1 MSLAS
6 LVIGRLNLFDLQF
19 APVLVSMPALMKGLV
34 LTIELSIAAI
44 ICGSTLGL
52 LVALLRHLAPPSMRW
67 PMTLYVELIRNTPFL
82 VQLYI
87 IFFGLPAYGFR
98 VSAVDAG
105 LIAMTI
111 NLGAYTT
118 EIFRAGIDS
127 VHRSQIEAGHAL
139 ALTRLQIFRH
149 IILKPAVQKVWPS
162 LVSQF
167 VLMMLT
173 SSVCSFISVEEL
185 SGAANTIQSATFRSF
200 ESYIVAGALYL
211 ALAIV
216 LKFGLFALGAAV
228 FGRRAARVR
237 SFGTAT
243 LALAKEAKP

>member
-1 MSLAS
+1 MF
-6 LVIGRLNLFDLQF
+6 VDLQF
-19 APVLVSMPALMKGLV
+19 APVLVGMPALIEGML
-34 LTIELSIAAI
+34 LTIELSISAI
-44 ICGSTLGL
+44 ICGSALGL
-52 LVALLRHLAPPSMRW
+52 LVALLRHLAPPSLRW
-67 PMTLYVELIRNTPFL
+67 PMTVYVELIRNTPFL
-82 VQLYI
+82 IQLYI
-87 IFFGLPAYGFR
+87 IFFGLPAYG
-98 VSAVDAG
+98 VKVTAIEAG

-111 NLGAYTT
+111 NLGAYTS

-127 VHRSQIEAGHAL
+127 IHRSQIEAGHAL

-149 IILKPAVQKVWPS
+149 IILKPAIQKVWPS

-185 SGAANTIQSATFRSF
+185 SGAASTIQSATFRSF
-200 ESYIVAGALYL
+200 ETYMVAGVLYL

-216 LKFGLFALGAAV
+216 LKFGLFALGTFF
-228 FGRRAARVR
+228 FGRKVARAR

-243 LALAKEAKP
+243 LGIAKEVKP

>member
-1 MSLAS
+1 M
-6 LVIGRLNLFDLQF
+6 LFDLQF
-19 APVLVSMPALMKGLV
+19 APVVANMPALLKGVL
-34 LTIELSIAAI
+34 LTIELSAAAI
-44 ICGSTLGL
+44 ICGSGLGL
-52 LVALLRHLAPPSMRW
+52 LVALLRHLAPPSLRW
-67 PMTLYVELIRNTPFL
+67 PMTVYVELIRNTPFL
-82 VQLYI
+82 IQLYI
-87 IFFGLPAYGFR
+87 IFFGLPAYGFK
-98 VSAVDAG
+98 VSAIEAG

-127 VHRSQIEAGHAL
+127 IHRSQIEAGHAL

-200 ESYIVAGALYL
+200 EAYIVAGALYL

-216 LKFGLFALGAAV
+216 LKSGLFALGRYA
-228 FGRRAARVR
+228 FGKKAARAR
-237 SFGTAT
+237 SFGTA
-243 LALAKEAKP
+243 ALIAEEEKQ